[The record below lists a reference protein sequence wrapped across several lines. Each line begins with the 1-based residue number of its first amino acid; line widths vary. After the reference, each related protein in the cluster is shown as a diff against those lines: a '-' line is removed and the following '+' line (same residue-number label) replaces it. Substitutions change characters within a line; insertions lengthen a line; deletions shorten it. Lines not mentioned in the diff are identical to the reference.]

1 MSDNAPQAASPA
13 AIRWLHLLIMSIFLA
28 SGWFLPPLA
37 AITPFG
43 MKVIGIFIGM
53 IYGWMFIGLIW
64 PSLCG
69 MLFLSLAGLGTAK
82 AVFGQGFGSEIVL
95 LIIFFSIFTNW
106 LEEIGLTNTF
116 AQWLLTRPFLSGRPY
131 LFIFMIF
138 CVTFLCA
145 FFVGIYPA
153 IFLMWGICYRLLN
166 NLGCGKRTK
175 TSAYLLIGIAYV
187 SIMGMTIKPWSSW
200 SMLGISALTES
211 TGESFDFLPYSF
223 FMLTVS
229 LVSIGLFL
237 LAGRFLLRI
246 DTTPFQ
252 KADYTQLAGKL
263 QYTRQQKIG
272 TLMLFVI
279 LFLLYLPSTLPKEGS
294 LYRFVTDLG
303 PVGVIALVIVILCL
317 MTDQQKPLLD
327 FARMATQG
335 IPWNM
340 ICLLAAVG
348 PLGTAL
354 MHPEANI
361 TPTVLQT
368 LQPLLAG
375 QSPFVMYA
383 LITLLAVLLTQFMN
397 NTVLLV
403 ALTPMLCQLATLIG
417 ASPKIITALL
427 IFGLSAAMATPGAS
441 SRAGLVFGNS
451 EWITTKDAYSQ
462 GILSAFCII
471 IALLI
476 AGLPLGMLLFG

>member
-1 MSDNAPQAASPA
+1 MSDTAPKAVSPTLT
-13 AIRWLHLLIMSIFLA
+13 RWLHLLIMGLLFA
-28 SGWFLPPLA
+28 SGWFLPSLST
-37 AITPFG
+37 ITPFG
-43 MKVIGIFIGM
+43 LKVIGIFMAM
-53 IYGWMFIGLIW
+53 IYGWMFVGLIW

-69 MLFLSLAGLGTAK
+69 MLLLSLAGLGTAK

-95 LIIFFSIFTNW
+95 LIIFFSIFTKW

-116 AQWLLTRPFLSGRPY
+116 AQWLLTRSFLSGRPY

-175 TSAYLLIGIAYV
+175 TSAYILIGIAYV

-200 SMLGISALTES
+200 SMLGINALAES
-211 TGESFDFLPYSF
+211 TGESFEFLPYSF

-229 LVSIGLFL
+229 LVSIALYL
-237 LAGRFLLRI
+237 LAGRFLLHI

-252 KADYTQLAGKL
+252 TADY
-263 QYTRQQKIG
+263 
-272 TLMLFVI
+272 
-279 LFLLYLPSTLPKEGS
+279 
-294 LYRFVTDLG
+294 DLG
-303 PVGVIALVIVILCL
+303 PVGVIALVIVVLCL
-317 MTDQQKPLLD
+317 FTDQQKPLLD
-327 FARMATQG
+327 FARLAAQG

-354 MHPEANI
+354 MHPETNI
-361 TPTVLQT
+361 TPTILQA
-368 LQPLLAG
+368 LRPLLAG

-383 LITLLAVLLTQFMN
+383 LITMLAVLLTQFMN

-403 ALTPMLCQLATLIG
+403 ALTPMLCQLSGLIG
-417 ASPKIITALL
+417 ADPKIITALL

-441 SRAGLVFGNS
+441 SRAGLVFGNA
-451 EWITTKDAYSQ
+451 EWITTKDAYLQ
-462 GILSAFCII
+462 GILSVCCIM
-471 IALLI
+471 IALLV
-476 AGLPLGMLLFG
+476 AGLPLGILLFD

>member
-1 MSDNAPQAASPA
+1 MSDTAPKAVSPA
-13 AIRWLHLLIMSIFLA
+13 QTRWLHLLIMGLLFA
-28 SGWFLPPLA
+28 SGWFLPSLST
-37 AITPFG
+37 ITPFG
-43 MKVIGIFIGM
+43 LKVIGIFMAM
-53 IYGWMFIGLIW
+53 IYGWMFVGLIW

-69 MLFLSLAGLGTAK
+69 MLLLSLAGLGTAK

-95 LIIFFSIFTNW
+95 LIIFFSIFTKW

-116 AQWLLTRPFLSGRPY
+116 AQWLLTRSFLSGRPY

-153 IFLMWGICYRLLN
+153 IFLMWGICYRLLT

-175 TSAYLLIGIAYV
+175 TSAYILIGIAYV

-200 SMLGISALTES
+200 SMLGINALAES
-211 TGESFDFLPYSF
+211 TGESFEFLSYSF

-229 LVSIGLFL
+229 LVSIALYL
-237 LAGRFLLRI
+237 LAGRFLLHI

-252 KADYTQLAGKL
+252 TADYTQLAGEL
-263 QYTRQQKIG
+263 HYTTQQKIG

-279 LFLLYLPSTLPKEGS
+279 LLLLYLPSTLPKESG
-294 LYRFVTDLG
+294 LYRFFTDLG
-303 PVGVIALVIVILCL
+303 PVGVIALVIVVLCL
-317 MTDQQKPLLD
+317 FTDQQKPLLD
-327 FARMATQG
+327 FARLAAQG

-354 MHPEANI
+354 MHPETNI
-361 TPTVLQT
+361 TPTILQA
-368 LQPLLAG
+368 LRPLLAG

-383 LITLLAVLLTQFMN
+383 LITILAVLLTQFMN

-403 ALTPMLCQLATLIG
+403 ALTPMLCQLSGLIG
-417 ASPKIITALL
+417 ADPKIITALL

-441 SRAGLVFGNS
+441 SRAGLVFGNA
-451 EWITTKDAYSQ
+451 EWITTKDAYLQ
-462 GILSAFCII
+462 GILSVCCIM
-471 IALLI
+471 IALLL